1 MIPFADKAI
10 HHFIIKKK
18 ALKKVGGIFG
28 IDIKFVNK
36 GYDNNHFNIFY
47 DISQNPGGLGLI
59 GSLASEAASIGVKV
73 AGIGVGVAACA
84 VGVGLNGYYTYKFCN
99 EILDKFEK
107 FYKSN
112 GEQMKN
118 SYEEAIKYFAG

>member
-36 GYDNNHFNIFY
+36 GYDKNYFNIPY
-47 DISQNPGGLGLI
+47 QNPGGLGLI
-59 GSLASEAASIGVKV
+59 GSLTSEAASIGVKA
-73 AGIGVGVAACA
+73 AGIGVGVVGC
-84 VGVGLNGYYTYKFCN
+84 VIGVGLNGYYTCKFCN
-99 EILDKFEK
+99 EILDQFEK
-107 FYKSN
+107 FYKNN
-112 GEQMKN
+112 GELMKN
-118 SYEEAIKYFAG
+118 SYEDAVKYFSG